1 MKGLDKMT
9 NDFQEP
15 VRKNVRMPKE
25 LTDWLEKESK
35 RTAIPASSLITIA
48 VERYREQKEG
58 LVKAGETA
66 ALLQQL
72 IDSTDAK

>member
-1 MKGLDKMT
+1 MEQNFD
-9 NDFQEP
+9 EP
-15 VRKNVRMPKE
+15 VRKNVRVPKE
-25 LTDWLEKESK
+25 LSDWLEMESK
-35 RTAIPASSLITIA
+35 RTAIPVSSLFTIA

-72 IDSTDAK
+72 IDSTDTK